1 MQELTE
7 NAIKRLSYIAN
18 KAGTRY
24 VRLDIKGGGCAGF
37 EYKWETT
44 DTREDTDCLLG
55 DILIVSLELEM
66 YLLGTTLD
74 WVEDTF
80 SSEFKITNLIVRA
93 VVAVVNRLASKNFS
107 LICANTLM

>member
-1 MQELTE
+1 MLELTN
-7 NAIKRLSYIAN
+7 NAIARLKHVAD

-37 EYKWETT
+37 EYKWSTT

-55 DILIVSLELEM
+55 DILIASLELEI

-80 SSEFKITNLIVRA
+80 SSEFKITNPNSTSSGGRGE
-93 VVAVVNRLASKNFS
+93 S
-107 LICANTLM
+107 LSV